1 MAHYANST
9 CSFSDWKFNFTSYP
23 YGEAFLVLLV
33 FFYGMKVQL
42 QKHNR
47 QKNLRIIKDLQ
58 RKIMQLLGALLNYC
72 ARIKYWGNNHT
83 GKPVKSLKV
92 IPYENKTI
100 PKVEKKFKD
109 KHPWDIA
116 EEIILERQKA
126 ALAVKWAIIPLEVLM
141 DEHFLHI
148 LHSIE
153 EITDVT
159 SLRDAARQLPK
170 QIYDIIRSQEQMTR
184 ISEELTDQ
192 LIFDLAKTYYYSVIE
207 CLCKLIKS
215 IQQGQRTALVS
226 LAKIIHDQRDEI
238 ERYQS
243 LLELPKEIRQMRQ
256 ELEKLKKHLNTQLE
270 RIDRKT
276 SMTSVTISE
285 IRSQVHRLKAVI
297 EGNFDYIPEPDR
309 PSWVFPG
316 EIVNVQT
323 SEEDSSFH
331 DTYGES
337 LPCNE
342 DGQQEEN
349 SATGRELQMSQNN
362 IPHGLSSPRRHIPAG
377 AEGGDSS
384 LSSSTNEE
392 EVPLEEELA

>member
-1 MAHYANST
+1 M
-9 CSFSDWKFNFTSYP
+9 
-23 YGEAFLVLLV
+23 
-33 FFYGMKVQL
+33 
-42 QKHNR
+42 
-47 QKNLRIIKDLQ
+47 
-58 RKIMQLLGALLNYC
+58 
-72 ARIKYWGNNHT
+72 
-83 GKPVKSLKV
+83 
-92 IPYENKTI
+92 
-100 PKVEKKFKD
+100 
-109 KHPWDIA
+109 
-116 EEIILERQKA
+116 
-126 ALAVKWAIIPLEVLM
+126 AVKWAIIPLEVLM

-159 SLRDAARQLPK
+159 PLSDAARQLPK
-170 QIYDIIRSQEQMTR
+170 QIYDIIQSQEQMTR

-226 LAKIIHDQRDEI
+226 LAKIVHDQREEI

-276 SMTSVTISE
+276 SVTSVTISE
-285 IRSQVHRLKAVI
+285 IRSQVHRLEAVI
-297 EGNFDYIPEPDR
+297 EGNFDYILEPDR

-316 EIVNVQT
+316 ENVNVQT

-337 LPCNE
+337 LPCSE

-362 IPHGLSSPRRHIPAG
+362 IPHGLSSPRRHIPAR

-392 EVPLEEELA
+392 EVPLEEELARYFSNPAHRAHNPALLEPVEPEEDWGDTPPVLLPIPIAPKQPPPTSRIEKRQRFLQRRRERRRQHEWGGAQH